1 MFFMNA
7 NETFVVVDLE
17 TTGQSVAK
25 GGRIIQIGMT
35 FIKQRKIVDHFESF
49 VNPGQLIARNIQ
61 QLTHIS
67 QKEVKN
73 APYFEEIA
81 PLLQNLLKDTVII
94 AHNINFDYPYLNDEF
109 IRTGFPE
116 LNLAAID
123 TVQLAQILLPTAPG
137 YRLVDLTT
145 YLNITLNNAHRANA
159 DAHATALLF
168 LKLWQKAAQLPR
180 VVLQRLQYGTWPLLR
195 QTQDFLKVV
204 KTKNQDHNLDI
215 INKIALTKPLVQVSS
230 KNNKSPKYPHTPEDK
245 RRLFGRWMTEIE
257 AQNNL
262 MNRVNTFISKR
273 HDGVLTVL
281 TAPRIGKTVG
291 YLVPLL
297 LDSKSQ
303 PTLLLTNDE
312 SLQKQ
317 QFTLSNKLAKLL
329 DIKLN
334 TAILYDATEYIDVD
348 RFTSKL
354 NDTTDTTQKQFLKAR
369 LLVWLTETKTGL
381 LHEIQVGLNQTEHV
395 LDIQGDT
402 ESLFFKR
409 AKANADYAD
418 VLIMNFNSY
427 FNQYDELLAIR
438 NLTKWP
444 VVVMETPSQFVADI
458 KNYFHVELNLTQFQ
472 NTLKTLMHH
481 EIPGFSHKQ
490 RLFIRQSTA
499 ETLKLIKQ
507 VYRLGN
513 ANTSTLHKVERLLTL
528 LHQLAEVVK
537 LSDTTIPSEL
547 RQVNDQ
553 LVKIKRL
560 LKQNEVTSNYELQT
574 INDQSQMT
582 VTFDILPQQIYQ
594 KKFMTHIHKL
604 LVVSEYLDNHVSNFL
619 GDTPKGITVER
630 EFIRNK
636 SKPVQVVQLQKSS
649 PLIHLQAL
657 TQKNVGEILIILPNL
672 DRVNHWY
679 QKSKHAMVTSYNL
692 VAEGITGSLEKI
704 QRQSH
709 AGQGN
714 IIMVTPKIFS
724 TMWLRDQEL
733 PTIVI
738 VPERIVWQP
747 VSRLALVLTQMQRH
761 NATLLITQ
769 LNAMQRNHFKSQID
783 VVHQFDPKKN
793 LVTQYSQ
800 ILKDI

>member
-1 MFFMNA
+1 MNA

-81 PLLQNLLKDTVII
+81 PLLQNLLKDAVII
-94 AHNINFDYPYLNDEF
+94 AHNVNFDYPYLNDEF
-109 IRTGFPE
+109 MRTGFPE
-116 LNLAAID
+116 LTSSAID

-137 YRLVDLTT
+137 YRLLDLTT
-145 YLNITLNNAHRANA
+145 YLDITLNNAHRANA

-180 VVLQRLQYGTWPLLR
+180 VVLQQLQYGAWPLLR
-195 QTQDFLKVV
+195 QTQDFLKLV
-204 KTKNQDHNLDI
+204 KTKNQGHNLDI
-215 INKIALTKPLVQVSS
+215 VDKVALTKPSVQS
-230 KNNKSPKYPHTPEDK
+230 SPKNQKIPNYPATPEDK
-245 RRLFGRWMTEIE
+245 RKLFGRWLTAND

-262 MNRVNTFISKR
+262 MNRVNVFIAKR
-273 HDGVLTVL
+273 SDGVLTVL
-281 TAPRIGKTVG
+281 TAPRIGKTLG

-297 LDSKSQ
+297 LDIKSQ

-317 QFTLSNKLAKLL
+317 QFTLSHKLAKLL

-334 TAILYDATEYIDVD
+334 TAILYDAAEYIDVD
-348 RFTSKL
+348 RFMAKL
-354 NDTTDTTQKQFLKAR
+354 NDTTDTTQKQFFKAR
-369 LLVWLTETKTGL
+369 VLVWLTQTETGL
-381 LHEIQVGLNQTEHV
+381 LHEIQVGVNHTDSIS
-395 LDIQGDT
+395 DIQGDAN
-402 ESLFFKR
+402 SMFFKR
-409 AKANADYAD
+409 AKANADHAD

-427 FNQYDELLAIR
+427 FNQYSELLTTR
-438 NLTKWP
+438 NLTQWP
-444 VVVMETPSQFVADI
+444 VVVMETPSQFVSDLQ
-458 KNYFHVELNLTQFQ
+458 NYFHVELNLTQFQ
-472 NTLKTLMHH
+472 NTVKTLMHQ
-481 EIPGFSHKQ
+481 EIPGLTHKQ

-507 VYRLGN
+507 VYRLAN
-513 ANTSTLHKVERLLTL
+513 ANISTLKKVERLLTL
-528 LHQLAEVVK
+528 LHQLAEVVR
-537 LSDTTIPSEL
+537 LSGTLIPSEW
-547 RQVNDQ
+547 RQVTEQ
-553 LVKIKRL
+553 LIKIRRL
-560 LKQNEVTSNYELQT
+560 LQQTEVVSHYELQN
-574 INDQSQMT
+574 INEQPQMT
-582 VTFDILPQQIYQ
+582 VTFDILAQQTYQ
-594 KKFMTHIHKL
+594 KHFIAHIHKL
-604 LVVSEYLDNHVSNFL
+604 LVVSEYLDNHVSDFL

-630 EFIRNK
+630 EFIRNQ
-636 SKPVQVVQLQKSS
+636 SSPVRVVQLQKSS

-657 TQKNVGEILIILPNL
+657 TQKHVGEILIILPDL

-679 QKSKHAMVTSYNL
+679 QKTKHTMVTSYSL

-709 AGQGN
+709 VGQEN
-714 IIMVTPKIFS
+714 IIMVTPKILR

-761 NATLLITQ
+761 NSTLLITQ
-769 LNAMQRNHFKSQID
+769 LNAMQRNHFKSQIQLLPHFD
-783 VVHQFDPKKN
+783 VKKN